1 MVWTQTT
8 QELLPWLRTSA
19 SSVGGE
25 SAVTDNKSRRGKQ
38 DRSRISSGEAYEVGY
53 FARKHRISKDQAEK
67 IIRQARG
74 SHERANALA
83 ERAA

>member
-1 MVWTQTT
+1 MQ
-8 QELLPWLRTSA
+8 
-19 SSVGGE
+19 
-25 SAVTDNKSRRGKQ
+25 DNRLRRGKR
-38 DRSRISSGEAYEVGY
+38 DRNRIAAGEAYEVGY

-74 SHERANALA
+74 SRERANALA

>member
-1 MVWTQTT
+1 M
-8 QELLPWLRTSA
+8 P
-19 SSVGGE
+19 
-25 SAVTDNKSRRGKQ
+25 DNKSRRGKQ
-38 DRSRISSGEAYEVGY
+38 DRSRIAFGEAYEVRY

-74 SHERANALA
+74 SRDRANALA